1 MSAALLALA
10 LAAGAGP
17 AEEEQSILLDGSYR
31 LQGILPLLPTAGSVH
46 SLLENVAQPVV
57 FQIEEGAGF
66 SDIDPAKLS
75 IYGDS
80 WVWNRWYLDGFDITD
95 PATSGAP
102 AFQVPFSAL
111 SALEVTYR
119 ETPENLREQG
129 VRLHLGGMAPRVT
142 VRISTSVPSRPH
154 STQVR
159 PSALAKSTTRAGTPV
174 VPGIS
179 TLTATFAGMGSSKIR
194 HSRAAPDLN
203 QRDGLER

>member
-95 PATSGAP
+95 PA
-102 AFQVPFSAL
+102 
-111 SALEVTYR
+111 
-119 ETPENLREQG
+119 
-129 VRLHLGGMAPRVT
+129 M
-142 VRISTSVPSRPH
+142 STSPPSGGVTCPR
-154 STQVR
+154 
-159 PSALAKSTTRAGTPV
+159 STTSV
-174 VPGIS
+174 
-179 TLTATFAGMGSSKIR
+179 
-194 HSRAAPDLN
+194 
-203 QRDGLER
+203 